1 MSSAGCPEHT
11 YTQSV
16 HQCALFAKGVLMLHF
31 VHTYGGVYTLCEAN
45 CAHFL
50 IDLTNLVRTF
60 SDLLGI

>member
-1 MSSAGCPEHT
+1 
-11 YTQSV
+11 V

-50 IDLTNLVRTF
+50 IDLTNLV
-60 SDLLGI
+60 